1 MPVERRAPSSVPL
14 VYRSAPGKRE
24 RQPKPGTAVVP
35 AGLAGAIRS
44 RHGVDVS
51 DVPVHRGPE
60 VAAEARSLGARA
72 FTRGGEVFLP
82 DDAGSLSTPKARGL
96 LAHELV
102 HVVQQRTLGSSLP
115 SMSTSA
121 GAALEA
127 EAVEAEHEHAGHDH
141 APPAPLVHPALTQVI
156 SQAAR
161 TVGVQLAP
169 LDSGGGFTS
178 VVNEPAPAPQ
188 LPAPSTAD
196 IAEELSP
203 MERQE
208 VDRIS
213 EANAIRMFE
222 QLTSQETSGGF
233 GGATVVDS
241 YTGSPSSAVDQTVA
255 AFPTGGPSLAAPV
268 QSGPEQD
275 MANQILQVI
284 NLDRSS
290 KGEPPLAALDAA
302 TMEQVRIT
310 IAEQNAAVTRSMMFA
325 NASSQAT
332 LAAGQGE
339 LANSQPNIVNPPER
353 PGEAPQVP
361 LDYTD
366 ELSDAEIGSAQFER
380 DPVLRNG
387 QLDLERV
394 DMEDLSARLYDKLRS
409 RLRLELM
416 VDRERAGLLSD
427 FR

>member
-1 MPVERRAPSSVPL
+1 MPVERRPPSSVSL

-24 RQPKPGTAVVP
+24 RPAKPGTTAVP
-35 AGLAGAIRS
+35 TGLADAIRG
-44 RHGVDVS
+44 RHGVDVA

-82 DDAGSLSTPKARGL
+82 DEAGALDTPKARGL

-115 SMSTSA
+115 SLSTPA
-121 GAALEA
+121 GAELEA
-127 EAVEAEHEHAGHDH
+127 EAVAAEHEHAGHAH
-141 APPAPLVHPALTQVI
+141 PAPLVHPALTQVI

-178 VVNEPAPAPQ
+178 VVSEAPSAPPPVS
-188 LPAPSTAD
+188 PAPSTSDTAD
-196 IAEELSP
+196 VLSLP
-203 MERQE
+203 ARQE

-222 QLTSQETSGGF
+222 QMTNEGGGGSGLGP
-233 GGATVVDS
+233 TVVDS
-241 YTGSPSSAVDQTVA
+241 YTAAPSSPVDQTVA
-255 AFPTGGPSLAAPV
+255 AFS
-268 QSGPEQD
+268 SGPPSSSDAQSPAEQE

-284 NLDRSS
+284 NMDRSA
-290 KGEPPLAALDAA
+290 KGQPSLAALDAA
-302 TMEQVRIT
+302 TMEQVRVS
-310 IAEQNAAVTRSMMFA
+310 IAEQNAATNRSLMLA
-325 NASSQAT
+325 GASSAATQA
-332 LAAGQGE
+332 AAQGE
-339 LANSQPNIVNPPER
+339 LATAQPNTETPAAPAPET
-353 PGEAPQVP
+353 GYVP

-394 DMEDLSARLYDKLRS
+394 DMEELSARLYDKLRS
-409 RLRLELM
+409 RLRLELL

>member
-1 MPVERRAPSSVPL
+1 
-14 VYRSAPGKRE
+14 
-24 RQPKPGTAVVP
+24 VVP
-35 AGLAGAIRS
+35 AGLAGAIRG

-82 DDAGSLSTPKARGL
+82 DDAGPLSTPKARGL

-102 HVVQQRTLGSSLP
+102 HVVQQRNLGSSLP
-115 SMSTSA
+115 SLASP
-121 GAALEA
+121 GGVALEA
-127 EAVEAEHEHAGHDH
+127 EAVEAEHEHAGHGH
-141 APPAPLVHPALTQVI
+141 APSAPLVHPALTQVI

-178 VVNEPAPAPQ
+178 VVSDPTPAPAPVI
-188 LPAPSTAD
+188 PSSTSD
-196 IAEELSP
+196 IAEALSP
-203 MERQE
+203 LERQE

-222 QLTSQETSGGF
+222 QMTSQD

-241 YTGSPSSAVDQTVA
+241 YTAATPSSAVDQTVA
-255 AFPTGGPSLAAPV
+255 AFAAGGSSPGAP
-268 QSGPEQD
+268 QQGGGPEQE

-284 NLDRSS
+284 NLDRSA

-302 TMEQVRIT
+302 TMEQVRTT

-325 NASSQAT
+325 SASSAAT

-353 PGEAPQVP
+353 PETSPEVP
-361 LDYTD
+361 LDFKD

-394 DMEDLSARLYDKLRS
+394 DMEELSARLYDKLRS